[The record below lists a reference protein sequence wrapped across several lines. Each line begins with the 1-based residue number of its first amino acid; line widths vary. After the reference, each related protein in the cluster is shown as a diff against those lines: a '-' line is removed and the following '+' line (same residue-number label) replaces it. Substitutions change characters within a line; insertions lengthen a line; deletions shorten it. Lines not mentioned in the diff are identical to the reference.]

1 MELVPRVRFFYWKY
15 MKLNMTA
22 DLAIIGGPTHG
33 FYSGSCAS
41 TNASPKQYVLWWL
54 LTFPVDTAYIT
65 FVRIYYSSKVIYL
78 FPPFFILCPRSYFNL
93 NNINTISSSLIKLSL
108 CRRVL

>member
-1 MELVPRVRFFYWKY
+1 

-22 DLAIIGGPTHG
+22 DLAITGGPTHA

-41 TNASPKQYVLWWL
+41 TNASPKQYVSWWL

-65 FVRIYYSSKVIYL
+65 SVRIYYSSKVIYL
-78 FPPFFILCPRSYFNL
+78 FFTLFSFFVHVHIL
-93 NNINTISSSLIKLSL
+93 I
-108 CRRVL
+108 